1 MKNRVVHNQ
10 APITRSVLERKPA
23 ITLSRVF
30 RSNYTH
36 YYLMLLPGLLWM
48 FFFNLFPMYG
58 TLMAFKDFNPGVGIL
73 KSAWI
78 GLENFKYMFELPDSI
93 QVFKNTIVIALAKMI
108 LQLIVP
114 LIFALMLNEVKNR
127 FFSRS
132 VQTIVYLPHFL
143 SWVIVAG
150 ILLDLFSLT
159 GPVNQLLSVLGIEPM
174 LFFSNPD
181 IFPAIVIGSDV
192 WKEFGFGAIIYFAA
206 LTSISP
212 ELYEA
217 AAIDGASQF
226 RRLISITLPSILPVA
241 ILLGTLS
248 LGNILNAG
256 FDQIFNLYNPL
267 VYSTG
272 DIIDTWVYR
281 AGLIDMQYG
290 LATAVGLLKSIV
302 SLILISISY
311 GLAYRF
317 ANYRIF

>member
-1 MKNRVVHNQ
+1 MKNRVLYRQ
-10 APITRSVLERKPA
+10 SPISPSVIKHSP
-23 ITLSRVF
+23 TLGISKMF
-30 RSNYTH
+30 RSNFFH
-36 YYLMLLPGLLWM
+36 YSLMLIPGLIWM
-48 FFFNLFPMYG
+48 FFFNLLPMYG
-58 TLMAFKDFNPGVGIL
+58 TLMAFKDFNPGLGIL
-73 KSAWI
+73 QSAWI
-78 GLENFKYMFELPDSI
+78 GLENFRYMFELEDSI
-93 QVFKNTIVIALAKMI
+93 QVFKNTIVIAVAKMI
-108 LQLIVP
+108 LNLIVP
-114 LIFALMLNEVKNR
+114 LVFALMLNEAKNR
-127 FFSRS
+127 LFTRS

-150 ILLDLFSLT
+150 ILLDLFSLN
-159 GPVNQLLSVLGIEPM
+159 GPVNQLLSVFGIKPI

-181 IFPAIVIGSDV
+181 IFPAIVVGSDV

-302 SLILISISY
+302 SLILIAVSY
-311 GLAYRF
+311 LLAYRF

>member
-1 MKNRVVHNQ
+1 
-10 APITRSVLERKPA
+10 
-23 ITLSRVF
+23 
-30 RSNYTH
+30 
-36 YYLMLLPGLLWM
+36 MLLPGIIWM
-48 FFFNLFPMYG
+48 VFFNLLPMYG

-78 GLENFKYMFELPDSI
+78 GLENFRYMLELEDSV
-93 QVFKNTIVIALAKMI
+93 QVFKNTIVIAFAKMI

-114 LIFALMLNEVKNR
+114 LGFALMLNEVKNR
-127 FFSRS
+127 FFTRS

-150 ILLDLFSLT
+150 ILLDLFSVS
-159 GPVNQLLSVLGIEPM
+159 GPVNQLLSVFGIKPL
-174 LFFSNPD
+174 LFFSDPN
-181 IFPAIVIGSDV
+181 IFPSIVVGSDV

-226 RRLISITLPSILPVA
+226 RRLISITLPSIFPVV

-281 AGLIDMQYG
+281 AGLVDMQYG

-302 SLILISISY
+302 SLVLISASY